1 MWGLWFYVFVQST
14 VFISRLS
21 IPSLAVYIYK
31 KKKKELVEK
40 SAAEQSAQQ
49 LWLYTNSLK
58 W

>member
-1 MWGLWFYVFVQST
+1 MSLYKALCLFPG
-14 VFISRLS
+14 S
-21 IPSLAVYIYK
+21 IPSLAVYI
-31 KKKKELVEK
+31 KKKELVEK